1 MNRFSK
7 AERLSGEP
15 VISDL
20 VRNGNFFASAP
31 LHIKYKETTPVSGS
45 FLRVAFSVPKRLFK
59 KATQRNLLKR
69 RMREAYR
76 KDKDELVQLLQEK
89 RKGLDIFILYSEKE
103 IREFSVIESAMKRCL
118 KKVSQI

>member
-1 MNRFSK
+1 MSRFSK

-20 VRNGNFFASAP
+20 VRNGNFFAAPP
-31 LHIKYKETTPVSGS
+31 LHMKYKEKIPVSGS

-59 KATQRNLLKR
+59 KAIQRNLLKR

-76 KDKDELVQLLQEK
+76 KDKDELVQQLREK
-89 RKGLDIFILYSEKE
+89 GKGMDIIILYSEKE
-103 IREFSVIESAMKRCL
+103 IREFPAIESAMKRCL
-118 KKVSQI
+118 NKITKS